1 MPTNPSPWHSEL
13 ESSISNSDIGLP
25 EDFELRWVPLPP
37 FDDWII
43 HVSTN
48 GHDAA
53 VIVTANQMSIS
64 EQLVIFL
71 KENASGRLIKII
83 ATPKDRIIEEELLE
97 MLSSSSIPL
106 LRY

>member
-1 MPTNPSPWHSEL
+1 MATNPSPWHSDLEL
-13 ESSISNSDIGLP
+13 SISNSNLDLP

-43 HVSTN
+43 HVSSG

-64 EQLVIFL
+64 EQMITFL
-71 KENASGRLIKII
+71 KENAAGRLMKII
-83 ATPKDRIIEEELLE
+83 ATPEARIIEEELLE
-97 MLSSSSIPL
+97 MLSSSSIGI

>member
-1 MPTNPSPWHSEL
+1 MATNPSPWHSDL
-13 ESSISNSDIGLP
+13 ESSISNSDF
-25 EDFELRWVPLPP
+25 DFPYGYELRWSPLPP

-43 HVSTN
+43 HVSSN

-64 EQLVIFL
+64 EQMIIFL
-71 KENASGRLIKII
+71 KENAAGRLMKII
-83 ATPKDRIIEEELLE
+83 ATPEGRIIEEDLLE
-97 MLSSSSIPL
+97 MLSSSSIGI